1 MGASRPEVSRELKMD
16 CGCYYMYSP
25 DRFVR
30 GERRFTCAHRR
41 VWRISAVRSEITYTA
56 RDVTPVEDEETG

>member
-1 MGASRPEVSRELKMD
+1 MGASRPAVSRELKME

-25 DRFVR
+25 DRFIS
-30 GERRFTCAHRR
+30 GERQFTCGHGR

-56 RDVTPVEDEETG
+56 RDVTPEEEDVG